1 MKASVGNDYAA
12 VGTRTVFN
20 KTLRHL
26 VNVSSLIEFI
36 GGGGNLADQ
45 LIGLESQGAII
56 KQQIPPI
63 ISVVLAE
70 KFEYAYKS
78 ANMTETISDFSK
90 IQSTVS
96 RWTGVDYVGAYYHP
110 NFGVILFN
118 PKVSEH
124 WANVQDLKKD
134 ELVVIYAK
142 TVNNNKDSSEK
153 AVDAFFQLIAGQS
166 PAEDPSF
173 LEAKKAAPP
182 PPPPKPAPAAA
193 PQQAAAPRP
202 GGAPAPAKPKGPKNL
217 TPKYSVQVSNELFHN
232 GNVEAW
238 KNIIE
243 SYEAKHPD
251 CKVIV
256 YHEGEL
262 IQDLNSLF
270 KWGKV
275 KHQGLIFFQIA
286 GSEIKNV
293 SRLQKYLYEGASKR
307 YEAFMKKDINKIL
320 NLF

>member
-12 VGTRTVFN
+12 VGTRTSFN

-45 LIGLESQGAII
+45 LIALENQGAII

-63 ISVVLAE
+63 LSVILAE
-70 KFEYAYKS
+70 KFEYAVKS
-78 ANMTETISDFSK
+78 MNMTETISNFTSV
-90 IQSTVS
+90 QSTVAK
-96 RWTGVDYVGAYYHP
+96 WTGVDYVGAYYHP

-118 PKVSEH
+118 PKNADH
-124 WANVQDLKKD
+124 WSTVQDLKKD
-134 ELVVIYAK
+134 ELVVIFAK
-142 TVNNNKDSSEK
+142 TLNNNKDSSKK
-153 AVDAFFQLIAGQS
+153 AVEAFFELISGKS
-166 PAEDPSF
+166 PSEDPSF
-173 LEAKKAAPP
+173 MEVRKVAAAAAPPP
-182 PPPPKPAPAAA
+182 PPPPKPAA
-193 PQQAAAPRP
+193 PKA
-202 GGAPAPAKPKGPKNL
+202 GAPAAAKPKGPKNL